1 MQKRNHHSRS
11 APPDGKTM
19 KEKLTELTEKL
30 EQGVSEIFT
39 SENYT
44 NWLRTM
50 SRFHHYSIGNTILI
64 ALQAPYASQVAS
76 YSTWKKLHRH
86 VRKGEKG
93 IKILVPAPVKV
104 KEEKQ
109 KFDPD
114 TAQPLF
120 DTNGNPLTETEEHLI
135 QHYKIGHV
143 FAYEQTEGEPL
154 PQLGPDELTG
164 DAKNFDVMK
173 QAVISIAPVPVRFDE
188 IDGGAKGYFSST
200 DKEIVVKKGMS
211 EIQTLKTLFHELAH
225 SLCHDQDTMHAQG
238 IVKDRQTKEVEAESC
253 AWICLN
259 FFKIDTSDYS
269 FPYIS
274 GWSSGRDM
282 KELRSSM
289 EFIRETSGMIIDS
302 VTEKMQELGMDV
314 QPFSVLEALEKNREL
329 AAMTLLEENPE
340 KYLAAE
346 ELRVSDKAGIAL

>member
-44 NWLRTM
+44 NWLRSM

-173 QAVISIAPVPVRFDE
+173 QAVISIAPVTVRFDD
-188 IDGGAKGYFSST
+188 IDGGAKGYFSSI
-200 DKEIVVKKGMS
+200 DKEIVVKK
-211 EIQTLKTLFHELAH
+211 A
-225 SLCHDQDTMHAQG
+225 
-238 IVKDRQTKEVEAESC
+238 
-253 AWICLN
+253 
-259 FFKIDTSDYS
+259 
-269 FPYIS
+269 
-274 GWSSGRDM
+274 
-282 KELRSSM
+282 
-289 EFIRETSGMIIDS
+289 
-302 VTEKMQELGMDV
+302 
-314 QPFSVLEALEKNREL
+314 
-329 AAMTLLEENPE
+329 
-340 KYLAAE
+340 
-346 ELRVSDKAGIAL
+346 

>member
-1 MQKRNHHSRS
+1 
-11 APPDGKTM
+11 
-19 KEKLTELTEKL
+19 
-30 EQGVSEIFT
+30 
-39 SENYT
+39 
-44 NWLRTM
+44 
-50 SRFHHYSIGNTILI
+50 
-64 ALQAPYASQVAS
+64 
-76 YSTWKKLHRH
+76 
-86 VRKGEKG
+86 
-93 IKILVPAPVKV
+93 
-104 KEEKQ
+104 
-109 KFDPD
+109 
-114 TAQPLF
+114 
-120 DTNGNPLTETEEHLI
+120 
-135 QHYKIGHV
+135 
-143 FAYEQTEGEPL
+143 
-154 PQLGPDELTG
+154 
-164 DAKNFDVMK
+164 MK
-173 QAVISIAPVPVRFDE
+173 QAVISITPVPVRFDE

-225 SLCHDQDTMHAQG
+225 SLCHDLDTMHAQG
-238 IVKDRQTKEVEAESC
+238 VVKDRQTKEVEAESC

-314 QPFSVLEALEKNREL
+314 QSFSVLQALEKNREL

-340 KYLAAE
+340 KSLAAE
-346 ELRVSDKAGIAL
+346 ELRVSDKAGLAL

>member
-1 MQKRNHHSRS
+1 
-11 APPDGKTM
+11 M

-44 NWLRTM
+44 NWLRSM

-173 QAVISIAPVPVRFDE
+173 QAVISIAPVTVRFDD

-211 EIQTLKTLFHELAH
+211 EIQTLKTLFHELAQGMSEIQTLKTLFHELAH
-225 SLCHDQDTMHAQG
+225 SLCHDLDTMHAQG
-238 IVKDRQTKEVEAESC
+238 VVKDRQTKEVEAESC

-329 AAMTLLEENPE
+329 AAKTLLEENPE
-340 KYLAAE
+340 KSLAAE
-346 ELRVSDKAGIAL
+346 ELRVSDKAGLAL

>member
-44 NWLRTM
+44 NWLRSM

-173 QAVISIAPVPVRFDE
+173 QAVISIAPVTVRFDD

-238 IVKDRQTKEVEAESC
+238 VVKDRQTKEVEAESC

-329 AAMTLLEENPE
+329 AAKTLLEENPE
-340 KYLAAE
+340 RSLVAE
-346 ELRVSDKAGIAL
+346 ELRVSDKAGHAL